1 MPNDGFLLQI
11 SHTEAMTIPSKTGA
25 NTQTSP
31 KTTRTA
37 ESEIIHLR
45 AVNPTSSARSDDPY
59 VLVGVGWR
67 SAAFGGSVRRRRML
81 AGRISRAMSATD
93 TPAPSTTVPAA
104 LGPLDLVA
112 WITAFR
118 DGLRTNQAAMNR
130 LNVYPV
136 PDGDTGT
143 NMALTIEA
151 VVAELAST
159 ATAGPPSMASVCQ
172 AIAHGSLMGAR
183 GNSGVILCQILRG
196 LSTECRAH
204 EAVDG
209 VVLAAALTAASAGA
223 YGAVMKPIEGTIL
236 TVARGAAEA
245 AAEVAGPSTSLLDV
259 AEAARRGAADA
270 LAQTPDMLPV
280 LKAAGVVDSGG
291 TGYLVLLD
299 ALLHH
304 LDGRAIPTVE
314 APGSALPPDPLADD
328 ASNHHVGHGSSGSGE
343 RTAGVEELRYEVMY
357 FLEAPDASIG
367 GFKDAWA
374 AIGDSIVVVG
384 GEGLW
389 NCHIHTDDVGAAIEV
404 ALDIGRPRKIRVTD
418 LHEEVEEE
426 RWVREAT
433 GASIVD
439 EPPHVND
446 PCETAIVV
454 VASGEGNRRLFLSLG
469 VQRVVTG
476 GQSMNP
482 STAQLLE
489 AVEACPATSVV
500 ILPNNKNIIPVAE
513 QISALTKKSVR
524 VIGTR
529 GVTDGLAAAMQYDPQ
544 GNIEDNTASMRTAAA
559 NVVSGEITVA
569 VRDSTSDAGPIF
581 EGDHLGLTRV
591 GGIVVVQRE
600 LSDACT
606 GLLSAIVGDGHEI
619 VTVIEGEG
627 ASSGVTRTITE
638 WLADNR
644 PGVVAEVHHGGQPLY
659 PYLFGVE

>member
-1 MPNDGFLLQI
+1 MSAP
-11 SHTEAMTIPSKTGA
+11 E
-25 NTQTSP
+25 TSAP
-31 KTTRTA
+31 ASVRTA
-37 ESEIIHLR
+37 LG
-45 AVNPTSSARSDDPY
+45 ADD
-59 VLVGVGWR
+59 LVG
-67 SAAFGGSVRRRRML
+67 
-81 AGRISRAMSATD
+81 
-93 TPAPSTTVPAA
+93 
-104 LGPLDLVA
+104 
-112 WITAFR
+112 WIVAFR
-118 DGLRTNQAAMNR
+118 DGLRANQAAMNR

-143 NMALTIEA
+143 NMALTSEA
-151 VVAELAST
+151 VVAELAS
-159 ATAGPPSMASVCQ
+159 AAEKGPLTVASASH

-204 EAVDG
+204 DEVDASTFARA
-209 VVLAAALTAASAGA
+209 LAAASTAA

-245 AAEVAGPSTSLLDV
+245 AAALPASASLLDV
-259 AEAARRGAADA
+259 VQGARDGAAAA
-270 LAQTPDMLPV
+270 LATTPDLLPV

-291 TGYLVLLD
+291 TGYVVLLD
-299 ALLHH
+299 ALLFH
-304 LDGRAIPTVE
+304 LDGRAIPSVE
-314 APGSALPPDPLADD
+314 APGNDLPPDPLGDD
-328 ASNHHVGHGSSGSGE
+328 VPVTSANGE
-343 RTAGVEELRYEVMY
+343 KGVEELRYEVMY
-357 FLEAPDASIG
+357 FLEAPDESID

-439 EPPHVND
+439 EAPHVHE
-446 PCETAIVV
+446 PCETAVVV
-454 VASGEGNRRLFLSLG
+454 VATGEGIRRLFLSLG
-469 VQRVVTG
+469 VQQVVTG

-482 STAQLLE
+482 STAQLLH
-489 AVEACPATSVV
+489 AVEACPADNVV
-500 ILPNNKNIIPVAE
+500 ILPNNKNIIAVAE
-513 QISALTKKSVR
+513 QVGALTAKQVR

-529 GVTDGLAAAMQYDPQ
+529 GVTEGLAAAMQYDPQ
-544 GNIEDNTASMRTAAA
+544 GGLGANASSMHAGAAA
-559 NVVSGEITVA
+559 VVSGEVTVA

-581 EGDHLGLTRV
+581 EGDHLGLTRT

-600 LSDACT
+600 LVDACT
-606 GLLSAIVGDGHEI
+606 GLLSAIVDDGHEI

-627 ASSGVTRTITE
+627 ASAGTTRAITE
-638 WLADNR
+638 WLADHR
-644 PGVVAEVHHGGQPLY
+644 PEVTAEVHHGGQPLY